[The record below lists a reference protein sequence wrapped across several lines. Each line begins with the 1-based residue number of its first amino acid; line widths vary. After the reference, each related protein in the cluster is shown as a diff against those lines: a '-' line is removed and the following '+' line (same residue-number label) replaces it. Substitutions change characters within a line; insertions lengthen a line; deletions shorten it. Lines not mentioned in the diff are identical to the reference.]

1 MNAPTPTRRRT
12 RLIVA
17 GIAAVLAVI
26 ALTPAPAQ
34 ARVFLSF
41 GAPFGSYYAP
51 GPYYYGYPGP
61 YYNPYYAPPAYYPPP
76 PAPAYPPASSYAPPA
91 PAYPPAPTAAYTPS
105 APSYSP
111 APAATYTPPSTGGS
125 PGASGITYTSR
136 PAFTNSAG
144 QTCREYKTTET
155 GGGHPIDVL
164 GTACKQA
171 DGTWRVVN

>member
-12 RLIVA
+12 RLIPA

-34 ARVFLSF
+34 ARVFV
-41 GAPFGSYYAP
+41 GVGGPFGGYYAP

-61 YYNPYYAPPAYYPPP
+61 YYPYYAPPAYYPPP
-76 PAPAYPPASSYAPPA
+76 PAPG
-91 PAYPPAPTAAYTPS
+91 YPPAPTAAYTPS
-105 APSYSP
+105 APAYSP
-111 APAATYTPPSTGGS
+111 APSATYAPPATGS
-125 PGASGITYTSR
+125 APGASGITYTNR

-155 GGGHPIDVL
+155 GGGHPTDVF
-164 GTACKQA
+164 GTACRQA

>member
-12 RLIVA
+12 RLIPA

-41 GAPFGSYYAP
+41 GVPFGGYYAP
-51 GPYYYGYPGP
+51 GPYNYGYPGA
-61 YYNPYYAPPAYYPPP
+61 YYPYYAPPAYYPPP
-76 PAPAYPPASSYAPPA
+76 PAPAYPPA
-91 PAYPPAPTAAYTPS
+91 PTAAYTPP
-105 APSYSP
+105 APAYSP
-111 APAATYTPPSTGGS
+111 APSAPYTPYTRPSTS
-125 PGASGITYTSR
+125 YAPGASGITYTSR
-136 PAFTNSAG
+136 PAFTNAAG

-155 GGGHPIDVL
+155 GTGHPIDVL